1 MKIFWSWQ
9 SDTAGKIGRHFIRD
23 VLNEVI
29 AEIQSSTD
37 IDEPQSREN
46 VENLH
51 LDHDIKNVVGSP
63 DLANLIFEKID
74 AASVLV
80 ADITLVGNAI
90 DQEKKFINSNVA
102 IELGYALKGLSSRN
116 VLLVMNTYFGTHEN
130 LPFDL
135 RHKGGIIEFHLTPE
149 ATKDQIKSEFKRLK
163 GVFLKALSNYIVGDI
178 SKKVDFLETS
188 STYIKAAYFDRG
200 EVLGRNGL
208 PGVDEVDY
216 FYPND
221 SLAYVRIIPAERMSA
236 PITLADLKDLAVN
249 VPVLLK
255 NGFRPF
261 IDINE
266 YGVVGFIPRQ
276 SGLETRAGIQASTQ
290 LFANGEFWLINNT
303 LIKLE
308 HGSDVPREVR
318 LPFIPHVLFE
328 QTFMMAYKRLCEY
341 FDTQKLD
348 GAYQLEIGVSGCKNV
363 RLAMNQNESW
373 GPIKTNE
380 ISVRSFVHSIHSKE
394 AHNTFLSFFDL
405 LIDATGFRRDPNL
418 YGITR
423 QE

>member
-1 MKIFWSWQ
+1 MTIFWSWQ

-29 AEIQSSTD
+29 SEIQTSND

-46 VENLH
+46 IENLH

-74 AASVLV
+74 ATSILV

-90 DQEKKFINSNVA
+90 DQDKKFINSNVA
-102 IELGYALKGLSSRN
+102 IELGYALKALSSRN
-116 VLLVMNTYFGTHEN
+116 VLMVMNTYFGVHEN

-135 RHKGGIIEFHLTPE
+135 RHKGGIIEFHLSPE
-149 ATKDQIKSEFKRLK
+149 ATKDQIKAEFKRLK
-163 GVFLKALSNYIVGDI
+163 GVFQKALSNYIVGDV
-178 SKKVDFLETS
+178 SKKVDFLEAS
-188 STYIKAAYFDRG
+188 STYINAAYFDRG
-200 EVLGRNGL
+200 EVLGRNGH

-221 SLAYVRIIPAERMSA
+221 SLAYVRIIPVKRMSS
-236 PITLADLKDLAVN
+236 PITLANLKDLAVN

-255 NGFRPF
+255 NGFSPF
-261 IDINE
+261 VDINE
-266 YGVVGFIPRQ
+266 YGVIGFIPRQ
-276 SGLETRAGIQASTQ
+276 SGLETRAGMQASTQ
-290 LFANGEFWLINNT
+290 FFPNGEFWLVNNT

-318 LPFIPHVLFE
+318 LPFIPHALFE

-341 FDTQKLD
+341 FDAQNLD
-348 GAYQLEIGVSGCKNV
+348 GPYQLEIGVSGCKNV
-363 RLAMNQNESW
+363 RLAMNQNEFW

-380 ISVRSFVHSIHSKE
+380 IRVRAFVDSIHSKE

-418 YGITR
+418 YGIFR
-423 QE
+423 RE

>member
-46 VENLH
+46 IENLH

-63 DLANLIFEKID
+63 DLANLIFQKID
-74 AASVLV
+74 ASSVLV

-90 DQEKKFINSNVA
+90 DQEKKLINSNVA
-102 IELGYALKGLSSRN
+102 IELGYALKGLSSSN
-116 VLLVMNTYFGTHEN
+116 VLLVMNTYFGAHDN

-135 RHKGGIIEFHLTPE
+135 RHKGGILEFHLSPE

-163 GVFLKALSNYIVGDI
+163 GVFLKALSNYVVGDV
-178 SKKVDFLETS
+178 SGKVDFLETS

-200 EVLGRNGL
+200 EALGRNGQ

-216 FYPND
+216 FYPNE
-221 SLAYVRIIPAERMSA
+221 SLAYVRIIPLERRSA
-236 PITLADLKDLAVN
+236 PIRLANLKDQAVD

-255 NGFRPF
+255 NGFNPF

-266 YGVVGFIPRQ
+266 YGVIGFIPKQ
-276 SGLETRAGIQASTQ
+276 PGLETRAGMHASTQ
-290 LFANGEFWLINNT
+290 LFVNGEFWLINNT

-308 HGSDVPREVR
+308 HGSDVPREIR
-318 LPFIPHVLFE
+318 LPFIPHALFE
-328 QTFMMAYKRLCEY
+328 QTFMITYKRLCEY
-341 FDTQKLD
+341 FKARNLD
-348 GAYQLEIGVSGCKNV
+348 GPHQLEIGVYGCKNV
-363 RLAMNQNESW
+363 CLAMNQNDSW
-373 GPIKTNE
+373 GPIKANE
-380 ISVRSFVHSIHSKE
+380 INVRSIVESINSKE
-394 AHNTFLSFFDL
+394 AHNTFLDFFDS
-405 LIDATGFRRDPNL
+405 LIDATGYRRDPNL
-418 YGITR
+418 YGFSR
-423 QE
+423 QQ